1 METISR
7 EPTTV
12 GVILLEEFI
21 KPLNIKYDELGAF
34 LNVSPSHIENIILG
48 NRRLSKGNA
57 IKLALFFKTDI
68 DFWINIQINH
78 DAWEYKFKKG

>member
-1 METISR
+1 MIHSILKDKAYLFLLKYLKMK
-7 EPTTV
+7 PL
-12 GVILLEEFI
+12 ILLIFI
-21 KPLNIKYDELGAF
+21 FTFYLYPAQ
-34 LNVSPSHIENIILG
+34 SQNIIFG